1 MITQYTF
8 YNAPDW
14 FQKHHENLP
23 YYEVVL
29 VFLQKIFT
37 KYAGFYDV
45 ASAFPDEND
54 QLILKLLSAYIHHWK
69 TAVLEKTQDNPLA
82 DLILADALAK
92 NHNKAA
98 EYYESQLIPR
108 LARNLPQQEREDFQQ
123 ELFAKKVFEKYDGK
137 YSLISFLH
145 LKIKNFR
152 IDRSRKRSETDD
164 GVIKDR
170 DGNKTTQTEI
180 QPDKNPLPDEA
191 VGYYETL
198 KKSLDVLNENERKI
212 LNCCMMQDKLDYG
225 DLAILRG
232 CSIDKARRDVIDVL
246 QKFGKALCNIYQLRF
261 PDSGFAKK
269 EKIEA
274 VLEIFRKFYKEIPF

>member
-8 YNAPDW
+8 HNAPDW

-23 YYEVVL
+23 YYEAVL
-29 VFLQKIFT
+29 IFLQKSFT
-37 KYAGFYDV
+37 QYADFYDI
-45 ASAFPDEND
+45 ASTPLDEKD
-54 QLILKLLSAYIHHWK
+54 PLTLKLLTAYIYHWK
-69 TAVLEKTQDNPLA
+69 TAILEKTRDNPLA
-82 DLILADALAK
+82 DLILADALTK
-92 NHNKAA
+92 NHNNAA
-98 EYYESQLIPR
+98 KYCESKLFPR

-123 ELFAKKVFEKYDGK
+123 ELFVKKVFEKYDGK

-152 IDRSRKRSETDD
+152 IDRFRKRNEIDD
-164 GVIKDR
+164 CIIKDN

-180 QPDKNPLPDEA
+180 QLDKNPLPDE
-191 VGYYETL
+191 VIGYYETL
-198 KKSLDVLNENERKI
+198 KKSLDVLNENEKEI
-212 LNCCMMQDKLDYG
+212 LNCCIMQDKLDYG

-246 QKFGKALCNIYQLRF
+246 QKFGKALCNIYQRRF
-261 PDSGFAKK
+261 PDSGLAKK
-269 EKIEA
+269 EKIEQ

>member
-1 MITQYTF
+1 MITRYTF
-8 YNAPDW
+8 RNAPDW

-23 YYEVVL
+23 YYEAVL
-29 VFLQKIFT
+29 VLLQKIFT
-37 KYAGFYDV
+37 KYAGFYDTV
-45 ASAFPDEND
+45 SAPPDEND
-54 QLILKLLSAYIHHWK
+54 RLTLKLLAAYIHHWK
-69 TAVLEKTQDNPLA
+69 TAALEKTQDNPLA

-98 EYYESQLIPR
+98 EYYESQLLPR

-123 ELFAKKVFEKYDGK
+123 ELFVKKVFEKYDGK

-152 IDRSRKRSETDD
+152 IDHFREQNETNDS
-164 GVIKDR
+164 VLKDK
-170 DGNKTTQTEI
+170 DGNQTTQTEI
-180 QPDKNPLPDEA
+180 QLDKNPLPDEA
-191 VGYYETL
+191 AGYYETL
-198 KKSLDVLNENERKI
+198 KKSLGVLNENEKEI
-212 LNCCMMQDKLDYG
+212 LNCCMMQNKLDYG
-225 DLAILRG
+225 DLAVLRG
-232 CSIDKARRDVIDVL
+232 CSMDKARRDVIDVL

-274 VLEIFRKFYKEIPF
+274 VLEILCKFYEEIPF